1 MTRRFGPI
9 ATLRTMPA
17 ASIFAAA
24 CGETICGRA
33 EAIVYQGQPDLAL
46 TSAIITAGGG
56 PSHFSSVALFKRSAG
71 RGADAEAKKS
81 TDQFG
86 AADFK
91 TTFAIFDDAIDDTIT
106 VATPDISSYRV
117 QGQIRETVG
126 RSRSRSIGRA

>member
-1 MTRRFGPI
+1 
-9 ATLRTMPA
+9 
-17 ASIFAAA
+17 
-24 CGETICGRA
+24 
-33 EAIVYQGQPDLAL
+33 VYQGQPDLAL

-86 AADFK
+86 AADIK
-91 TTFAIFDDAIDDTIT
+91 TTFAILDDTIT